1 MRKKMKEK
9 EGKKQKQKK
18 KKKKMNETIKKPKKS
33 LRVNLYLT
41 KLKY

>member
-18 KKKKMNETIKKPKKS
+18 KILNETIKKPKK
-33 LRVNLYLT
+33 LVRVNLYLT